1 MRFFLKKISYSK
13 PRYCSFRIKNNGIA
27 PTAAVVNIVPR
38 VDTSYNILYCIL
50 RVWVIKKL
58 KAIQKMLLQVA
69 VEAELPTAKFVRI
82 HKSYMVSVANITAV
96 RKNSVFIGKME
107 LPVGET

>member
-58 KAIQKMLLQVA
+58 KAIHRKKEQRLYRQDGVA
-69 VEAELPTAKFVRI
+69 CWR
-82 HKSYMVSVANITAV
+82 NIERCHPPDYLAGTIIFSL
-96 RKNSVFIGKME
+96 N
-107 LPVGET
+107 T